1 MLSQLSH
8 IKSDPLDVLLF
19 GVGLRLS
26 QLAKSDNAK
35 FKSLLENRNF
45 TIQLGSEAEGINR
58 YFTVKDGRFSQE
70 SGEATDPT
78 LTISFKDSLT
88 GAKLLAKGDAAAFM
102 TGIQSGDLKMSG
114 DYSLLMWFNQVSKF
128 IVPKVPESLQPVV
141 EHAKPLLE
149 KAMPIAQGLFAKVQS
164 LLGSDEP
171 TKKSKYFDE
180 ENTKDLKDV
189 SDSKLDA
196 IKSKAT
202 ELKEEVSE
210 KLGELKTEA
219 KDKLDTL
226 KEDASEKLAD
236 IKETGSEKLDEA
248 KAKLSDVKETAE
260 TKLAD
265 VKETAETKL
274 ADVKEQAE
282 TKLADVKETAQ
293 TKLTD
298 VKETASDKLEAT
310 KAKVEEVQDKADS
323 KLDAL
328 NEEAK
333 EKISDA
339 KQQAET
345 DVKPSLEALKAQA
358 ASKLNQGQVNTTNP
372 TKTDSKSDTDKASD
386 TKQAA
391 SKATIDLDDVKA
403 KFGTEETDDLTPA
416 VAKSHQLEA
425 KHADD
430 EVIAKNVVTKA
441 VEDDKSPITNIS
453 ITRNESGD
461 KDSGKPTITVQD
473 KDGKSYTSK

>member
-248 KAKLSDVKETAE
+248 KAKLTDVKETTE

-265 VKETAETKL
+265 AK
-274 ADVKEQAE
+274 DQAE

-310 KAKVEEVQDKADS
+310 KAKVEEVKDKADS

-345 DVKPSLEALKAQA
+345 DVKPSLEALKVQA

-372 TKTDSKSDTDKASD
+372 TKTDSKSDTNKASD

>member
-248 KAKLSDVKETAE
+248 KAKLTDVKET
-260 TKLAD
+260 
-265 VKETAETKL
+265 
-274 ADVKEQAE
+274 AE

-298 VKETASDKLEAT
+298 VKETASDRLEAT
-310 KAKVEEVQDKADS
+310 KAKVEEVKDKADS

-345 DVKPSLEALKAQA
+345 DVKPSLETLKVQA

-461 KDSGKPTITVQD
+461 KDSGKPTITVQG